1 MNKRSGGIGK
11 NSIKAQIAVIGG
23 SGFYSLLENAKE
35 ISIKTPYGSPS
46 DKIAIGKI
54 HEKSV
59 AFLARHGKKHH
70 LPPHKIN
77 YRANIWALKSLG
89 VKKIIAPCACG
100 SLQPHI
106 KPGEFVICDQF
117 VDRTKSREDTFFEGP
132 RVAHV
137 SAANPYCNSLREI
150 ICAACKKTGVK
161 YHQKGTVVVIQG
173 PRYSTKSESRWFSGQ
188 GWEVINMTQ
197 YPECILA
204 RELEMCYASI
214 ALITDYDAGI
224 HGDDTYWDNSQRKP
238 LSTITPPII
247 KPVDTAEILRVFKEN
262 NEKVKRVIIETIKN
276 LDPDLPCECQTAMKN
291 AFVS

>member
-1 MNKRSGGIGK
+1 MNKRGGGGGK
-11 NSIKAQIAVIGG
+11 NFTKALIAVIGG
-23 SGFYSLLENAKE
+23 SGFYNLLENPKE
-35 ISIKTPYGSPS
+35 ISIKTPYGAPS

-54 HEKSV
+54 HGKSV

-77 YRANIWALKSLG
+77 YRANLWALKSIG

-137 SAANPYCNSLREI
+137 SAAHPYCDSLRKI
-150 ICAACKKTGVK
+150 INAACKKTGIK
-161 YHQKGTVVVIQG
+161 THQKGTVVVIQG
-173 PRYSTKSESRWFSGQ
+173 PRYSTKSESHWFSAQ
-188 GWEVINMTQ
+188 GWEAINMTQ

-204 RELEMCYASI
+204 REAEMCYAAI

-224 HGDDTYWDNSQRKP
+224 HGDGSQREP
-238 LSTITPPII
+238 SPII
-247 KPVDTAEILRVFKEN
+247 KPVDTAEVLRVFKEN

-276 LDPDLPCECQTAMKN
+276 LNPESSCECQTAMKN
-291 AFVS
+291 TFIS